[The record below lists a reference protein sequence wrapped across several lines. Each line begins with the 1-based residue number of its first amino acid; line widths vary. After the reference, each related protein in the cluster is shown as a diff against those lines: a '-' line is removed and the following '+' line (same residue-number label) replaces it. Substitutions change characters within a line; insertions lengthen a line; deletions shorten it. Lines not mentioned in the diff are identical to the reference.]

1 MNSKLSIW
9 IFQTGEPLHSDKS
22 DVRPMRAMN
31 LANAL
36 VERGHCVI
44 LWSSTFYHQKKKHR
58 SHTFECIKIN
68 DKLEI
73 RLIPSPGY
81 NRNIGLARLFDHF
94 ILSFNLKK
102 ELSSQSSIPDMAFVG
117 YPPIESAYVM
127 INWLSAKGVPTLLD
141 VKDQWPSLLV
151 SSVPQILRPLTRF
164 LLSPY
169 YYIARRAMFQTTG
182 ICAMSKSF
190 LNWALT
196 FSGREQNNFDRV
208 VPLTS
213 PESALEKDVILQARK
228 WWIDQNI
235 MADATFRLMFVGS
248 FSRAFD
254 FNALFVAAHE
264 LIERKV
270 NCEFILCGDGE
281 LEPLLR
287 EKAKS
292 CSNIKIIEWI
302 DRPKIVALSECSSV
316 VLAPYK
322 NSSDFIASIPNKVI
336 DALMLGLPLLSP
348 LQGEVFNLI
357 NSNNAGLCY
366 GEISDKTLADCII
379 ELINNPQMQKTLAKN
394 ARKLYEEKFSFNHVY
409 GSLVEHLEGMVIT
422 K

>member
-1 MNSKLSIW
+1 MKVW
-9 IFQTGEPLHSDKS
+9 IFQSGEPLHSDGVL
-22 DVRPMRAMN
+22 VRPMRAMN

-36 VERGHCVI
+36 VDRGHRVI
-44 LWSSTFYHQKKKHR
+44 LWSSAFYHQEKKYR
-58 SHTFECIKIN
+58 ALTFESIKIN
-68 DKLEI
+68 DNLEI

-81 NRNIGLARLFDHF
+81 NRNIGPARLFDHF
-94 ILSFNLKK
+94 ILSLNLKK
-102 ELSSQSSIPDMAFVG
+102 ELSSQLSMPDMAFVG

-127 INWLSAKGVPTLLD
+127 IRWLSAKGIPTLLD

-169 YYIARRAMFQTTG
+169 YYIARRAMLQATG
-182 ICAMSKSF
+182 VCAMSQSF
-190 LNWALT
+190 LNWALM
-196 FSGREQNNFDRV
+196 FSGREQNSFDRV

-213 PESALEKDVILQARK
+213 PESALETDVIVQARK
-228 WWIDQNI
+228 WWVDQNI
-235 MADATFRLMFVGS
+235 MAGGATFRLMFVGS

-254 FNALFVAAHE
+254 FDALFVAAHE

-281 LEPLLR
+281 LAPSLR
-287 EKAKS
+287 EKAKA
-292 CSNIKIIEWI
+292 CPNIKIIEWI

-357 NSNNAGLCY
+357 NSNNTGLSY

-394 ARKLYEEKFSFNHVY
+394 ARKLYDEKFSFDYVY
-409 GSLVEHLEGMVIT
+409 GGLVDHLEGMVIT